1 MLQIYQNK
9 PKTRAIKNKKT
20 AYLFYILVIFFILI
34 TTCFFAIKINLSKQ
48 LTDKNRIK
56 NQLWSKSGQD
66 KQFGGN
72 TDVLC
77 YSQLKR
83 FFNPLNTQVGDE
95 FWLVFS
101 NQSINFATYFK
112 QAKRLIYIFFLS
124 INRVSV
130 LSKYRFLRLRVFLE
144 ENQAEV
150 FLITKISQNKD
161 TLSLVKGL
169 VFGEKD
175 QLNSYYATFQQAG
188 MVHILV
194 ASGFNVA
201 LLVGVVKPL
210 LFFTSRITKNYL
222 TMVVFWL
229 YIWFI
234 GGEPPLLRAGLMVSF
249 YLLVLNFGLKISSRR
264 IVFYSG
270 AILLL
275 LKPALLK
282 SLSFWFSFLATLG
295 LLLFNR
301 SFLLLFNSSKL
312 GITEFFSK
320 EFYSTFSA
328 QLLILPLVIYFFGEF
343 NWLSFVT
350 NTFFLFPVAWF
361 TQVGFSYFLLLF
373 LTKGT
378 VFSGLLWPYSLVYRE
393 IILLFIEMVSQVK
406 AGYYLLF
413 SLKPEEKTFYLLV
426 WSLSFCL
433 ITSFLRIKTNKK
445 VVFLHET
452 V

>member
-1 MLQIYQNK
+1 M
-9 PKTRAIKNKKT
+9 
-20 AYLFYILVIFFILI
+20 
-34 TTCFFAIKINLSKQ
+34 
-48 LTDKNRIK
+48 
-56 NQLWSKSGQD
+56 
-66 KQFGGN
+66 
-72 TDVLC
+72 
-77 YSQLKR
+77 
-83 FFNPLNTQVGDE
+83 
-95 FWLVFS
+95 FS
-101 NQSINFATYFK
+101 IA
-112 QAKRLIYIFFLS
+112 
-124 INRVSV
+124 
-130 LSKYRFLRLRVFLE
+130 
-144 ENQAEV
+144 
-150 FLITKISQNKD
+150 KISQNKD

-175 QLNSYYATFQQAG
+175 QLNSYYVIFQQAG

-201 LLVGVVKPL
+201 LLVDVVKPL

-270 AILLL
+270 TILLI
-275 LKPALLK
+275 LKPELLK

-312 GITEFFSK
+312 RVTEFFSK

-343 NWLSFVT
+343 NWLSFLT
-350 NTFFLFPVAWF
+350 NTFFLFPIAWF
-361 TQVGFSYFLLLF
+361 TQVGFGYFLLLF

-378 VFSGLLWPYSLVYRE
+378 VFSGLLWPYSLIYSE
-393 IILLFIEMVSQVK
+393 IILLFIEIVSQVK

-433 ITSFLRIKTNKK
+433 IIGFLRTKTNKK
-445 VVFLHET
+445 VVFLHEI